1 MTGYFPAMR
10 FFAFAAQA
18 ILLTGLVTALPSL
31 ARAQTPPV
39 TVPADENAA
48 EKPEAAPRAEITV
61 DTLFA
66 DLRRESDPG
75 KAKRIS
81 SDIVRRWTDSGS
93 ATANLLMQW
102 SHKAIED
109 KKQALALDFLDQ
121 VTTLFPDYVEGWNR
135 RATLHFTMG
144 HFGASMADINRVL
157 AIEPRHFGALSG
169 MATILEANENDELAL
184 KAWEQVLAVY
194 PANRQAQEKV
204 GELADK
210 LTGRRI

>member
-1 MTGYFPAMR
+1 MR
-10 FFAFAAQA
+10 LFAFPLSL
-18 ILLTGLVTALPSL
+18 ILLAAPGTSLVSAW
-31 ARAQTPPV
+31 ADTPAV
-39 TVPADENAA
+39 TEPADQQPPGKTAQSREQ
-48 EKPEAAPRAEITV
+48 PAEITLES
-61 DTLFA
+61 LFS
-66 DLRRESDPG
+66 DLRRESDPR

-135 RATLHFTMG
+135 RATLHFMMG
-144 HFGASMADINRVL
+144 HFGKSMADIHHVL
-157 AIEPRHFGALSG
+157 ALEPRHFGALAG
-169 MATILEANENDELAL
+169 MAAIMEANESDELAL
-184 KAWEQVLAVY
+184 QAWEKVLSVY

>member
-1 MTGYFPAMR
+1 MR
-10 FFAFAAQA
+10 FFAFASTA
-18 ILLTGLVTALPSL
+18 ILLALPV
-31 ARAQTPPV
+31 AGATAVRAETPAV
-39 TVPADENAA
+39 TMSPENSAPEKAKA
-48 EKPEAAPRAEITV
+48 EARAEITV

-66 DLRRESDPG
+66 DLRRESDPQ

-81 SDIVRRWTDSGS
+81 SDIVRRWSDSGS

-102 SHKAIED
+102 SHDAIEK

-121 VTTLFPDYVEGWNR
+121 VTILFPDYVEGWNR
-135 RATLHFTMG
+135 RATLHFMMG
-144 HFGASMADINRVL
+144 HFGKSMADINHVL
-157 AIEPRHFGALSG
+157 TLEPRHFGALAG
-169 MATILEANENDELAL
+169 MAAIMEANENEELAL

>member
-1 MTGYFPAMR
+1 MR
-10 FFAFAAQA
+10 LFAFATQL
-18 ILLTGLVTALPSL
+18 ILASAVLTAAPV
-31 ARAQTPPV
+31 ARAQTSPV
-39 TVPADENAA
+39 TEPAREHATDSPSPDTKKA
-48 EKPEAAPRAEITV
+48 EPVTV

-66 DLRRESDPG
+66 DLRRESDPQ

-102 SHKAIED
+102 SHKAIEE

-121 VTTLFPDYVEGWNR
+121 VTLLFPDYAEGWNR
-135 RATLHFTMG
+135 RATLHFMMG
-144 HFGASMADINRVL
+144 HFGKSMADINHVL
-157 AIEPRHFGALSG
+157 ALEPRHFGALSG
-169 MATILEANENDELAL
+169 MASIMEASEKDELAL
-184 KAWEQVLAVY
+184 KAWEQVLTVY

>member
-1 MTGYFPAMR
+1 MRLFPFVRELILASVVLV
-10 FFAFAAQA
+10 AVPAAQA
-18 ILLTGLVTALPSL
+18 E
-31 ARAQTPPV
+31 TPPV
-39 TVPADENAA
+39 TVPATDKGSESPQSAKAKA
-48 EKPEAAPRAEITV
+48 EPVTI

-66 DLRRESDPG
+66 DLGRESDPK

-81 SDIVRRWTDSGS
+81 ASIVSRWTDSGS

-102 SHKAIED
+102 SQKAISE
-109 KKQALALDFLDQ
+109 KKEALALDFLDQ
-121 VTTLFPDYVEGWNR
+121 VTLLFPDYVEGWNR
-135 RATLHFTMG
+135 RATLHFMMG
-144 HFGASMADINRVL
+144 HLGKSMADINHVL
-157 AIEPRHFGALSG
+157 TLEPRHFGALSG
-169 MATILEANENDELAL
+169 MASIMEASEKDELAL